1 LSESPNVFLF
11 DPCNTDEVWLP
22 GILIALTHSVVLTYD
37 PDFGVQD
44 WRTIMAEREA
54 EHRRVVVETPAA
66 RREVEHT
73 EAVRHSDSGI
83 SGAALAAIVVGVI
96 ALAAI
101 LILFMMNQQQ
111 ATNDNLAAQ
120 QPATTIV
127 QQPAQQQPPVIVQQP
142 ATTTQ
147 APPVIINNPAATGSG
162 GTSANDDTNV
172 QAAVDKKLSDDP
184 TLSSLGITATVLNGR
199 VTLMGMV
206 KTEALKAQVERAVR
220 NVKGVKSIDNQIS
233 VG

>member
-1 LSESPNVFLF
+1 
-11 DPCNTDEVWLP
+11 
-22 GILIALTHSVVLTYD
+22 
-37 PDFGVQD
+37 
-44 WRTIMAEREA
+44 MAERES
-54 EHRRVVVETPAA
+54 EHRRIVVETPTA

-73 EAVRHSDSGI
+73 EAVRHSGGGV

-111 ATNDNLAAQ
+111 ATNDNVAAQ
-120 QPATTIV
+120 QPTTTIV

-142 ATTTQ
+142 ATTQ
-147 APPVIINNPAATGSG
+147 PAPVIVNNPPPAGGSG
-162 GTSANDDTNV
+162 ATVSNDDGNV

-184 TLSSLGITATVLNGR
+184 TLSSLGITATVMSGK

-206 KTEALKAQVERAVR
+206 KSDALKAQVERAVR
-220 NVKGVKSIDNQIS
+220 SVKGVKSIDNQIS

>member
-1 LSESPNVFLF
+1 
-11 DPCNTDEVWLP
+11 
-22 GILIALTHSVVLTYD
+22 
-37 PDFGVQD
+37 
-44 WRTIMAEREA
+44 MAEREA
-54 EHRRVVVETPAA
+54 EHRRIVVETPTEH
-66 RREVEHT
+66 REVEHT
-73 EAVRHSDSGI
+73 EAVRHSDSGV

-120 QPATTIV
+120 QPSTTII

-147 APPVIINNPAATGSG
+147 PAPVIVTNPAPSGGSA
-162 GTSANDDTNV
+162 GTSASDDANV
-172 QAAVDKKLSDDP
+172 QAAVDKKLNDDP
-184 TLSSLGITATVLNGR
+184 TLSSLGITATVMNGK

>member
-1 LSESPNVFLF
+1 
-11 DPCNTDEVWLP
+11 
-22 GILIALTHSVVLTYD
+22 
-37 PDFGVQD
+37 
-44 WRTIMAEREA
+44 MAEREA
-54 EHRRVVVETPAA
+54 EHRRIVVETPTT
-66 RREVEHT
+66 RREVEQT
-73 EAVRHSDSGI
+73 EAVRHSDGGI

-120 QPATTIV
+120 QPTTIV

-147 APPVIINNPAATGSG
+147 APPVIINNPAPAAGSG
-162 GTSANDDTNV
+162 GTSANDDANV

-184 TLSSLGITATVLNGR
+184 TLSSLGITATVIDGK
-199 VTLMGMV
+199 VTLTGMV
-206 KTEALKAQVERAVR
+206 KSEALKARVEREVR
-220 NVKGVKSIDNQIS
+220 AVKGVRTVDNQIS

>member
-1 LSESPNVFLF
+1 
-11 DPCNTDEVWLP
+11 
-22 GILIALTHSVVLTYD
+22 
-37 PDFGVQD
+37 
-44 WRTIMAEREA
+44 MAEREA
-54 EHRRVVVETPAA
+54 EHRRIVVETPTA

-83 SGAALAAIVVGVI
+83 SGAALAAIVLGVI

-120 QPATTIV
+120 QPTTTIV
-127 QQPAQQQPPVIVQQP
+127 EQPAQQQPPVIVQQP

-147 APPVIINNPAATGSG
+147 PAPVIINNPPPAG
-162 GTSANDDTNV
+162 GTAGSANDDANV
-172 QAAVDKKLSDDP
+172 QAAVDKKLSDDA
-184 TLSSLGITATVLNGR
+184 TLSSLGITATVFDGK
-199 VTLMGMV
+199 VTLTGIV
-206 KTEALKAQVERAVR
+206 KSEALKARVERAVR
-220 NVKGVKSIDNQIS
+220 AVKGVKTVDNQIS

>member
-1 LSESPNVFLF
+1 
-11 DPCNTDEVWLP
+11 
-22 GILIALTHSVVLTYD
+22 
-37 PDFGVQD
+37 
-44 WRTIMAEREA
+44 MAERES
-54 EHRRVVVETPAA
+54 EHRRIVVETPTA

-101 LILFMMNQQQ
+101 LILFMMNRQQ

-127 QQPAQQQPPVIVQQP
+127 EQPAQQQPPVIVQQP

-147 APPVIINNPAATGSG
+147 QPPVIINNPPPAGGSAATN
-162 GTSANDDTNV
+162 TSDDANV
-172 QAAVDKKLSDDP
+172 QAAIDKKLSDDP
-184 TLSSLGITATVLNGR
+184 TLSSLGIAATVMNGK
-199 VTLMGMV
+199 VTLLGMV
-206 KTEALKAQVERAVR
+206 KTEALKAEVEKAVR
-220 NVKGVKSIDNQIS
+220 SVKGVKSIDNQLS

>member
-1 LSESPNVFLF
+1 
-11 DPCNTDEVWLP
+11 
-22 GILIALTHSVVLTYD
+22 
-37 PDFGVQD
+37 
-44 WRTIMAEREA
+44 MAEREA
-54 EHRRVVVETPAA
+54 EHRRIVVETPTT
-66 RREVEHT
+66 RREVEQT
-73 EAVRHSDSGI
+73 EAVRHSDGGI

-120 QPATTIV
+120 QPGTTIV

-147 APPVIINNPAATGSG
+147 APPVIINNPAPAAGSG
-162 GTSANDDTNV
+162 GTSANDDANV

-184 TLSSLGITATVLNGR
+184 TLSSLGITATVIDGK
-199 VTLMGMV
+199 VTLTGMV
-206 KTEALKAQVERAVR
+206 KSEALKARVEREVR
-220 NVKGVKSIDNQIS
+220 AVKGVRTVDNQIS

>member
-1 LSESPNVFLF
+1 
-11 DPCNTDEVWLP
+11 
-22 GILIALTHSVVLTYD
+22 
-37 PDFGVQD
+37 
-44 WRTIMAEREA
+44 MAEREA
-54 EHRRVVVETPAA
+54 EHRRIVVETPTAH
-66 RREVEHT
+66 REVEHT

-120 QPATTIV
+120 QPTTTIV
-127 QQPAQQQPPVIVQQP
+127 EQPAQQQPPVIVQQP

-147 APPVIINNPAATGSG
+147 PPVIVNNPPPAGGSAPTTGS
-162 GTSANDDTNV
+162 DDANV

-184 TLSSLGITATVLNGR
+184 TLSSLGITVTLMNGKA
-199 VTLMGMV
+199 TLMGMV

-220 NVKGVKSIDNQIS
+220 SVKGVKAIDNQIS

>member
-1 LSESPNVFLF
+1 
-11 DPCNTDEVWLP
+11 
-22 GILIALTHSVVLTYD
+22 
-37 PDFGVQD
+37 
-44 WRTIMAEREA
+44 MAEREA
-54 EHRRVVVETPAA
+54 EQRRIVVETPTS
-66 RREVEHT
+66 RREVEHI
-73 EAVRHSDSGI
+73 EAVRHSGGGI

-101 LILFMMNQQQ
+101 VILFIMNQQQ

-120 QPATTIV
+120 QPSTTIV

-142 ATTTQ
+142 ATQ
-147 APPVIINNPAATGSG
+147 PAPVIVNNPPATGG
-162 GTSANDDTNV
+162 ATGTSASDDANV

-184 TLSSLGITATVLNGR
+184 TLAALGITATVLNGR
-199 VTLMGMV
+199 ATLMGMV

>member
-1 LSESPNVFLF
+1 
-11 DPCNTDEVWLP
+11 
-22 GILIALTHSVVLTYD
+22 
-37 PDFGVQD
+37 
-44 WRTIMAEREA
+44 MAEREA
-54 EHRRVVVETPAA
+54 EHRRIVVETPTT
-66 RREVEHT
+66 RREVEQT
-73 EAVRHSDSGI
+73 EAVRHSDGGI

-120 QPATTIV
+120 QPTTIV

-147 APPVIINNPAATGSG
+147 APPVIINNPAPASGSG
-162 GTSANDDTNV
+162 GASANDDANV

-184 TLSSLGITATVLNGR
+184 TLSSLGITATVIDGK
-199 VTLMGMV
+199 VTLTGMV
-206 KTEALKAQVERAVR
+206 KSEALKARVEREVR
-220 NVKGVKSIDNQIS
+220 AVKGVRTVDNQIS

>member
-1 LSESPNVFLF
+1 
-11 DPCNTDEVWLP
+11 
-22 GILIALTHSVVLTYD
+22 
-37 PDFGVQD
+37 
-44 WRTIMAEREA
+44 MAEREA
-54 EHRRVVVETPAA
+54 EHRRIVVETPTA

-120 QPATTIV
+120 QPTTTIV
-127 QQPAQQQPPVIVQQP
+127 QEPAQQQPPVIVQQP

-147 APPVIINNPAATGSG
+147 APPVIINNPPATGGSAGTASG
-162 GTSANDDTNV
+162 NADANV

-184 TLSSLGITATVLNGR
+184 TLSSLGITATVMDGK

-206 KTEALKAQVERAVR
+206 KTTELKAQVERAVR
-220 NVKGVKSIDNQIS
+220 SVKGVKSIDNQIS

>member
-1 LSESPNVFLF
+1 
-11 DPCNTDEVWLP
+11 
-22 GILIALTHSVVLTYD
+22 
-37 PDFGVQD
+37 
-44 WRTIMAEREA
+44 MAEREA
-54 EHRRVVVETPAA
+54 EHRRIVVETPTA

-73 EAVRHSDSGI
+73 EAVRHSNSGI

-120 QPATTIV
+120 QPSTTII

-147 APPVIINNPAATGSG
+147 PAPVIVNPAAPGGSAATGGS
-162 GTSANDDTNV
+162 DDGNV

-184 TLSSLGITATVLNGR
+184 TLASLGITATVLNGK

-206 KTEALKAQVERAVR
+206 KTESLKAQVERAVR
-220 NVKGVKSIDNQIS
+220 SVKGVKYIDNQIS
-233 VG
+233 IGY

>member
-1 LSESPNVFLF
+1 
-11 DPCNTDEVWLP
+11 
-22 GILIALTHSVVLTYD
+22 
-37 PDFGVQD
+37 
-44 WRTIMAEREA
+44 MAEREA
-54 EHRRVVVETPAA
+54 EHRRIVVETPTA

-147 APPVIINNPAATGSG
+147 QPPVIINNPPATGGSAATSG
-162 GTSANDDTNV
+162 NDDANV
-172 QAAVDKKLSDDP
+172 QAAIDKKLSDDQ

-206 KTEALKAQVERAVR
+206 KSEALKAQVERAVR

>member
-1 LSESPNVFLF
+1 
-11 DPCNTDEVWLP
+11 
-22 GILIALTHSVVLTYD
+22 
-37 PDFGVQD
+37 
-44 WRTIMAEREA
+44 
-54 EHRRVVVETPAA
+54 
-66 RREVEHT
+66 
-73 EAVRHSDSGI
+73 
-83 SGAALAAIVVGVI
+83 
-96 ALAAI
+96 
-101 LILFMMNQQQ
+101 
-111 ATNDNLAAQ
+111 
-120 QPATTIV
+120 
-127 QQPAQQQPPVIVQQP
+127 VQQP

>member
-1 LSESPNVFLF
+1 
-11 DPCNTDEVWLP
+11 
-22 GILIALTHSVVLTYD
+22 
-37 PDFGVQD
+37 
-44 WRTIMAEREA
+44 MAEREA
-54 EHRRVVVETPAA
+54 EHRRIVVETPTT

-73 EAVRHSDSGI
+73 EAVRHSDGGI

-120 QPATTIV
+120 QPTTIV

-147 APPVIINNPAATGSG
+147 APPVIINNPAPAAGSG
-162 GTSANDDTNV
+162 GSSANDDANV

-184 TLSSLGITATVLNGR
+184 TLSSLGITATVIDGKA
-199 VTLMGMV
+199 TLTGMV
-206 KTEALKAQVERAVR
+206 KSEALKARVEREVR
-220 NVKGVKSIDNQIS
+220 AVKGVRTVDNQIS